1 MSETRTSI
9 TLPGAVG
16 RMADGMTDA
25 MLKPPGGFR
34 VDFTQPAGEAALI
47 GADSVSWRLFKN
59 PVSLFIGGVT
69 AVLLEFAE
77 PRVRDGV
84 WHNSTF
90 RSDPLGRLKR
100 TGLAAMV
107 TVYGARSVAE
117 KMIAGVVRMHE
128 RVRGTTSGGEAYHAN
143 DVALLDWVQATATFG
158 FMEAYHA
165 FVRPLSGA
173 ERDAAYAEAGAA
185 ARLYGAVGAPD
196 SAAGFDALMT
206 RMSARFEPSPIVEE
220 FLEIMLRVKA
230 LPGIARPLQ
239 RMMVRAA
246 VEILPET
253 VRARLGLGR
262 RWKLG
267 AIERRLVTG
276 AGRLADRIVL
286 RASPAVQAC
295 RRLGLPDDHLYRR
308 R

>member
-9 TLPGAVG
+9 TLPGVVG

-25 MLKPPGGFR
+25 MLKPSGGFR

-84 WHNSTF
+84 WQNSTF

-128 RVRGTTSGGEAYHAN
+128 RVRGTTSGGEPYHAN

-165 FVRPLSGA
+165 FVRPLSAA

-185 ARLYGAVGAPD
+185 ARLYGAMGAPD
-196 SAAGFDALMT
+196 SAAKFDALMA

-253 VRARLGLGR
+253 VRARLGLGK
-262 RWKLG
+262 RWRLG
-267 AIERRLVTG
+267 AIERRLVKG

-286 RASPAVQAC
+286 RVSPAVQAC